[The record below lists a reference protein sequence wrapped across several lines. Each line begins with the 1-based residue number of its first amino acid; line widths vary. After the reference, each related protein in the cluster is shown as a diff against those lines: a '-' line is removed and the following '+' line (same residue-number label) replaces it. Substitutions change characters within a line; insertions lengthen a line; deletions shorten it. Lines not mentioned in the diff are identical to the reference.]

1 MAFSLNEVNLIGN
14 LGKEPEFKVTPSG
27 VSMCKFSV
35 ATKESFKNKDEQW
48 EERTEWHN
56 IECWRNLADN
66 ANKFLKKGSKVFA
79 KGKLKTEQY
88 EKDGTTRYI
97 TKIVAVDLI
106 FLESSNN
113 AQNQATQAQT
123 APRQTNTRPVQTQ
136 AYTPEMES
144 EAWEDV
150 PL

>member
-1 MAFSLNEVNLIGN
+1 MAFSINEVNLLGN
-14 LGKEPEFKVTPSG
+14 LGKDPELKVTPNGTS
-27 VSMCKFSV
+27 VCKFSI
-35 ATKESFKNKDEQW
+35 ATKESFKDSSDVWQ
-48 EERTEWHN
+48 ERTEWHN
-56 IECWRNLADN
+56 IECWGKLAES
-66 ANKFLKKGSKVFA
+66 ANKFLKKGSKCHI

-113 AQNQATQAQT
+113 TQNQPPQAQT
-123 APRQTNTRPVQTQ
+123 APRPTNTRPVQTQ

-150 PL
+150 PF